1 MFRHQLFPFNLGGKW
16 WVLDVF
22 LRSDWDMDLCRKIN
36 CITCDADAKAANPSA
51 IRNVVERGK
60 SWLLREYHPL
70 HQNTSKMGGGSRG
83 IMLTCL
89 YGIHWGLA
97 RIPCRVPSCKTYVSP
112 STHQAPPGLH
122 ETTYYLKVSGVWW
135 NLPLIFLLPALFPFM
150 FFM

>member
-1 MFRHQLFPFNLGGKW
+1 MFRHKLFPFNLGSKW

-70 HQNTSKMGGGSRG
+70 HQNTSKMGGSRG
-83 IMLTCL
+83 IMLTFL
-89 YGIHWGLA
+89 FGVHWGLA
-97 RIPCRVPSCKTYVSP
+97 SSCVTKHSP
-112 STHQAPPGLH
+112 STTVSSIKPHITSKYRGLM
-122 ETTYYLKVSGVWW
+122 ESTAGFFFYLHF
-135 NLPLIFLLPALFPFM
+135 FLSC